1 MGSGHFLVEAV
12 DYLTDELIQI
22 LNLYPEDNPV
32 LTMLETTRQ
41 NIIDNLRQQGIILD
55 SPTLEPTQLLQRVVM
70 KRCIYGVDI
79 NPMAVELAKVSLW
92 LHSFTVGAP
101 LSFLDHHLRCGNSL
115 IGTTAKDAEAAMIE
129 EESGQ

>member
-70 KRCIYGVDI
+70 KRCIMG
-79 NPMAVELAKVSLW
+79 
-92 LHSFTVGAP
+92 
-101 LSFLDHHLRCGNSL
+101 
-115 IGTTAKDAEAAMIE
+115 
-129 EESGQ
+129 